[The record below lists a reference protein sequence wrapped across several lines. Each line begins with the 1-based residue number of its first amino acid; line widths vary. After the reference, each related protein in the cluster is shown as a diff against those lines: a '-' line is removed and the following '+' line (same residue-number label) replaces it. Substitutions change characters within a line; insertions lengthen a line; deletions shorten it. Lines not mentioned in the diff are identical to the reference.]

1 MLDVAHPSVSKGAT
15 LAEWAALRGYHR
27 DETMAIGDNH
37 NDREML
43 EFAGLPVVMANC
55 VDELK
60 TTGWRETL
68 SNDEAGVAAAIEA
81 YALGGADEPLRRILS
96 STRSVACGLALA
108 LVCIVSPA
116 ARADYAVMATA
127 SACTSPATRR
137 SARPCGC
144 TSRAERWT
152 CLWNKWLRFEP
163 EEIFT
168 PVSVQAKAGPLA
180 VPYSDLIR
188 QSAGK
193 YGLEPHLLAGVMR
206 AESNFN
212 PRAVSV
218 KNAQGLMQL
227 LPSTANHLAVRNTF
241 DPAQNIEAG
250 ARYLKQLLDRF
261 GGNIALALAA
271 YNAGPERVKQYNG
284 VPPYRETQN
293 YVKRITTHLAA
304 DTSRSD
310 ARGIA
315 DAFRFD

>member
-1 MLDVAHPSVSKGAT
+1 MN
-15 LAEWAALRGYHR
+15 R
-27 DETMAIGDNH
+27 
-37 NDREML
+37 
-43 EFAGLPVVMANC
+43 
-55 VDELK
+55 
-60 TTGWRETL
+60 
-68 SNDEAGVAAAIEA
+68 
-81 YALGGADEPLRRILS
+81 LRRVFS

-116 ARADYAVMATA
+116 ARADYAVMASGERMHITGYE
-127 SACTSPATRR
+127 TLGATVRLHI
-137 SARPCGC
+137 SGGTVDVPV
-144 TSRAERWT
+144 EQVV
-152 CLWNKWLRFEP
+152 RFEP

-188 QSAGK
+188 QFAGK
-193 YGLEPHLLAGVMR
+193 YGLEPQLLAGVMR

-227 LPSTANHLAVRNTF
+227 LPSTANHLSVRNTF

-304 DTSRSD
+304 DTSVATPAELQTLFASLSKPH
-310 ARGIA
+310 
-315 DAFRFD
+315 